1 MRLCCIALLAA
12 QHRDDVSPVSLYYDT
27 NVKGMENT
35 LKAMEDNSIKRL
47 IFYSSVSIYG
57 LNTKNPNEDTVPLPF
72 NHYGKS
78 KLEAE
83 TILNKWKDENPDIK
97 ITIIRPCVIF
107 GEGNR
112 GNVYNLLAQ
121 IESGRFLMVG
131 SGENKKSMAYI
142 ENITGFTKYILEKQ
156 QSNYEVY
163 NYVDKPDLSMNELIR
178 IVNQSLERKS
188 SHIKIPYSIGLLG
201 AYCFDILAKIL
212 RRKFVVSSIRV
223 KKFCANSQISSEK
236 MLATGFTPTYTI
248 EEALKRT
255 MDYEWPGEVHTK

>member
-1 MRLCCIALLAA
+1 MTKSLPGCDCVVLLAA
-12 QHRDDVSPVSLYYDT
+12 QHRDDVSPVSLYYYT
-27 NVKGMENT
+27 NVKGMENA

-78 KLEAE
+78 KWEAE
-83 TILNKWKDENPDIK
+83 IILNKWKDKNPDAR
-97 ITIIRPCVIF
+97 ITVIRPCVIF

-121 IESGRFLMVG
+121 IESGRFLMVE

-142 ENITGFTKYILEKQ
+142 ENITGFTKYILERQ

-178 IVNQSLERKS
+178 IVNQSLGRKS
-188 SHIKIPYSIGLLG
+188 SHIKY
-201 AYCFDILAKIL
+201 
-212 RRKFVVSSIRV
+212 
-223 KKFCANSQISSEK
+223 
-236 MLATGFTPTYTI
+236 
-248 EEALKRT
+248 RT
-255 MDYEWPGEVHTK
+255 A